1 MFIKLFSSPSRS
13 RLRVRA
19 GPLALHL
26 NGFADQ
32 LATQGYSRY
41 FARLKLATVCDFGA
55 WIEHKGLDVTALDGR
70 CMEAFLQTRELR
82 RSSRHGE
89 AATGRQLLAYL
100 RENGCIPPASPP
112 PNDDSPLDRIVHTYE
127 RFLVNER
134 GLSRTT
140 IDCYLPVARAFVSE
154 RFGESPIE
162 LERLSARDAN
172 QFVLGL
178 ADRLGTSRCKQ
189 AVTALRSFLRHLH
202 QRGDLSADLARAVL
216 PVRQWRLSELPRA
229 LTPEQVEALL
239 ESCDTR
245 TAVGR
250 RDRAILLLLARL
262 GLRAGE
268 VAALTLDDFDW
279 KAGVV
284 TVPGKGRRRDALPVP
299 SEVGR
304 AVAEYL
310 QAGRPQS
317 PTRHVFVRMR
327 APRREFHSYH
337 AVTCVVRRA
346 LARAGLDGGGGAH
359 LLRHS
364 LATGMLRN
372 GATLEDIGQILRHD
386 QPETTQIYAKVDL
399 EALRAVAPTWP
410 GGAA

>member
-1 MFIKLFSSPSRS
+1 M
-13 RLRVRA
+13 
-19 GPLALHL
+19 HL
-26 NGFADQ
+26 DGFADQ

-41 FARLKLATVCDFGA
+41 FARLKLATVSDFGA
-55 WIEHKGLDVTALDGR
+55 WIQRNGLDVTALDGP
-70 CMEAFLQTRELR
+70 CMEAFLQTREPR

-100 RENGCIPPASPP
+100 RENSYIPPAAPPSDAVSPV
-112 PNDDSPLDRIVHTYE
+112 DRIMHAYE
-127 RFLVNER
+127 RFLANER

-140 IDCYLPVARAFVSE
+140 INCYLPVARAFVSK
-154 RFGESPIE
+154 RFGRRPVE
-162 LERLSARDAN
+162 LERLSVRDAN

-178 ADRLGTSRCKQ
+178 SNRLGTSRCKQ

-216 PVRQWRLSELPRA
+216 PVRQWRLSELPKA
-229 LTPEQVEALL
+229 LPPEQIEALL
-239 ESCDTR
+239 ESCDAH
-245 TAVGR
+245 TAVGQ
-250 RDRAILLLLARL
+250 RDRAILLLLARM
-262 GLRAGE
+262 GLRASE

-279 KAGVV
+279 SAGVV
-284 TVPGKGRRRDALPVP
+284 TVPGKGLRRDALPMP
-299 SEVGR
+299 SDVGQ
-304 AVAEYL
+304 AVVEYL

-337 AVTCVVRRA
+337 AVTSVVRRA
-346 LARAGLDGGGGAH
+346 LARAGLEGAGGAH

-399 EALRAVAPTWP
+399 EALRAVAPAWT